1 MTQHSSSPS
10 PSAFPAAVS
19 PERPA
24 LSPSAHRDSFCRD
37 NLPPPELWPVLDLG
51 PLDYGDRLN
60 CATALLDATIDRLG
74 ADRPCLRSSDGTVW
88 SYGDLRAHA
97 NRIAGVLVD
106 ELGLVPGNR
115 VLLRGYNEPWL
126 VACWFAVLKAGGVAV
141 TTMPLLR
148 AGELATMAGMCRP
161 AIALCDARLT
171 DDLQRADIPGLT
183 TVAYGGTGPD
193 DLGARAAGRPEAFDD
208 VATAADDVAL
218 LAFTSG
224 TTGRPKGTMHFH
236 RDVLAIADTFAA
248 SVLRPEPDDVFTGSP
263 PIGFTFGL
271 GGLVVFPLRAGA
283 SVLLLERAT
292 PDVLADAVASFGVTV
307 LFTAP
312 TAYKAILAAGAGEK
326 LAGVRRAVSAGEAL
340 PAAVWQGVH
349 DATGLRIIDGIGA
362 TEMLHIF
369 IAAREEQ
376 IRPGSTGLPVPGYE
390 ARVIGPDGAEL
401 PRGTPGRLA
410 VRGPTG
416 CRYLADPR
424 QARYVERGWNVTGDT
439 YVQDAEGYFW
449 YQARSD
455 DMIVSAGY
463 NIAGPE
469 VEQALLGHPEVL
481 DCAVVGA
488 PDPER
493 GMVVKAF
500 VVLRPERTRDVPAEE
515 LQEFVKQAIA
525 PYKRPRVVEFVDE
538 LPRTSTGKLQRYRL
552 R

>member
-1 MTQHSSSPS
+1 MTQHSSSQS
-10 PSAFPAAVS
+10 PAS
-19 PERPA
+19 PGPPT
-24 LSPSAHRDSFCRD
+24 LSPSAHADTFCRD
-37 NLPPPELWPVLDLG
+37 NLPPLGLWPVLDLG
-51 PLDYGDRLN
+51 ALDYGDRLN
-60 CATALLDATIDRLG
+60 CATALLDQTIDRLG
-74 ADRPCLRSSDGTVW
+74 ADRPCLRSPDGTVW
-88 SYGDLRAHA
+88 SYGQLRTHA
-97 NRIAGVLVD
+97 NRIAAVLVD
-106 ELGLVPGNR
+106 DLGLVPGNR

-148 AGELATMAGMCRP
+148 AGELATMAELCRP
-161 AIALCDARLT
+161 SIALCDRRLT
-171 DDLQRADIPGLT
+171 GDLRRAEIPGLT
-183 TVAYGGTGPD
+183 TVSYGAAEPD
-193 DLGARAAGRPEAFDD
+193 DLCVRAAGKPEAFDD

-236 RDVLAIADTFAA
+236 RDVLAIADTFSAH
-248 SVLRPEPDDVFTGSP
+248 VLRPEPDDVFTGTP

-283 SVLLLERAT
+283 SVLLLERGA
-292 PDVLADAVASFGVTV
+292 PEVLVDAVAGHGVTV

-312 TAYKAILAAGAGEK
+312 TAYKAILAAGLADR

-340 PAAVWQGVH
+340 PASVWQGVH
-349 DATGLRIIDGIGA
+349 DAAGLRIIDGIGA

-369 IAAREEQ
+369 ISAADDD
-376 IRPGSTGLPVPGYE
+376 IRPGSTGRAVPGYT
-390 ARVIGPDGAEL
+390 AVILDDDGRPVPD
-401 PRGTPGRLA
+401 GTPGHLA

-416 CRYLADPR
+416 CRYLRGDR
-424 QARYVERGWNVTGDT
+424 QEVYVRDGWNVTGDT
-439 YVQDAEGYFW
+439 YVRDADGYFV
-449 YQARSD
+449 YQARTD

-469 VEQALLGHPEVL
+469 VELALLGHPEVV

-488 PDPER
+488 PDAER

-500 VVLRPERTRDVPAEE
+500 VVLRPGRTRDVPAEE
-515 LQEFVKQAIA
+515 LQDFVKQAIA